1 MNDTVIDAAPPAGL
15 SEEETRTIGELREKV
30 RYYAGKNEKRLAL
43 YEGEF
48 VADQIGIAVPPML
61 KDWPV
66 RIGWGG
72 TIINTNAGRSK
83 FLDFQAPGAELM
95 DLDKVV
101 ATTRMRT
108 KSDRVMENALVVGTA
123 FMVIGKDKNGR
134 IVAEPKSPSVMA
146 ARENYL
152 TGQLDAALLQVRTD
166 KGWTIAETLY
176 LPNETI
182 TLERRDRR
190 LVVTNRDPHRRGE
203 LPVEQF
209 KHRPNDSHPNGRSL
223 ITAPIEY
230 TISAAAR
237 TMLGLEVHRE
247 FFSGPMRAALG
258 ADPEAFGVTEDMTE
272 DEKHRLGWSLVM
284 GRMNIVPPSEEGS
297 QNPTMH
303 EFKPSPPTSYIDIM
317 KYLSLMVA
325 SDSGLPASYF
335 GIMTDNPASSDS
347 IKALESQIEQRAIER
362 MREFDWHW
370 INVARKILL
379 WRDGKVDEDALAK
392 VHVEW
397 GSPST
402 PTPSAAADAGMK
414 LVAAQILPPD
424 SKVTY
429 DRIGLSD
436 IEQKQ
441 LVEDKRRAGLTQ
453 LLSSL
458 DDAAKNASTDLQV
471 HNLASRRSNDNDG
484 E

>member
-1 MNDTVIDAAPPAGL
+1 MIDPVLDETLPDEL
-15 SEEETRTIGELREKV
+15 SDAEARTIGELREKV
-30 RYYAGKNEKRLAL
+30 RYYAAKNEKKLAL

-72 TIINTNAGRSK
+72 TVVNTNAARSR
-83 FLDFQAPGAELM
+83 FLDFQAPAGDLQG
-95 DLDKVV
+95 LDKVV
-101 ATTRMRT
+101 ATTRLRT
-108 KSDRVMENALVVGTA
+108 KSDRVMENALVVGTSFVVVGKNKA
-123 FMVIGKDKNGR
+123 GRMVI
-134 IVAEPKSPSVMA
+134 ESKSPSVMA
-146 ARENYL
+146 VRENYW
-152 TGQLDAALLQVRTD
+152 TGQLDAALLQVRND
-166 KGWTIAETLY
+166 KGWTLAETLY

-190 LVVTNRDPHRRGE
+190 LTVTHRDRHQRGE
-203 LPVEQF
+203 VPVEQF

-247 FFSGPMRAALG
+247 FFSGPMRAAIG
-258 ADPEAFGVTEDMTE
+258 ADPEQFGVTEDMTE
-272 DEKHRLGWSLVM
+272 DEKYRLGWSLVM
-284 GRMNIVPPSEEGS
+284 GRMNIVPPAEDSTA
-297 QNPTMH
+297 NPTMH

-362 MREFDWHW
+362 MREMDWHW

-379 WRDGKVDEDALAK
+379 WRDGTVDENKLADI
-392 VHVEW
+392 HVEW
-397 GSPST
+397 ASPST

-414 LVAAQILPPD
+414 LVAANILPAD

-441 LVEDKRRAGLTQ
+441 LIEDKRRASLTQ
-453 LLSSL
+453 ILSGL
-458 DDAAKNASTDLQV
+458 DQAAATASTDLQV
-471 HNLASRRSNDNDG
+471 HNLASRRVDDDDA
-484 E
+484 

>member
-1 MNDTVIDAAPPAGL
+1 MTDTILDLSPPEGL
-15 SEEETRTIGELREKV
+15 SEEEAKLLGDLRSKV
-30 RYYAGKNEKRLAL
+30 RYYADKNKKRLAL

-72 TIINTNAGRSK
+72 TVINTNAGRSR
-83 FLDFQAPGAELM
+83 FLDFQAPAGDLM

-101 ATTRMRT
+101 ATTRLRT
-108 KSDRVMENALVVGTA
+108 KSDRVTENALVVGTS
-123 FMVIGKDKNGR
+123 FVVVGKNNAGR
-134 IVAEPKSPSVMA
+134 IVVESKSPSVMA
-146 ARENYL
+146 VRENYW
-152 TGQLDAALLQVRTD
+152 TGQLDAALLQVRNEN
-166 KGWTIAETLY
+166 GWTVAETLY
-176 LPNETI
+176 LTDQTI

-190 LVVTNRDPHRRGE
+190 LVVTHRDHHGHGE
-203 LPVEQF
+203 VPVEQF

-247 FFSGPMRAALG
+247 FFSAPMRAAIG
-258 ADPEAFGVTEDMTE
+258 ADPEQFGVTEDMSD
-272 DEKHRLGWSLVM
+272 DEKYRLGWSLVM
-284 GRMNIVPPSEEGS
+284 GRMNIVPPSEDGT

-325 SDSGLPASYF
+325 SDAGLPASYF

-379 WRDGKVDEDALAK
+379 WRDGTVDEDKLAD

-397 GSPST
+397 ASPST

-414 LVAAQILPPD
+414 LVAANILPAD

-441 LVEDKRRAGLTQ
+441 LVEDKRRAGLNQ
-453 LLSSL
+453 ILAGL
-458 DDAAKNASTDLQV
+458 DDAAKTASNDLQV
-471 HNLASRRSNDNDG
+471 HNLAAKSSNGDDTD
-484 E
+484 